1 MTPTSN
7 ASKIDL
13 EKNIRN
19 FAALFASRNYGH
31 FQATVIYSFLQPV
44 NFTFRF

>member
-13 EKNIRN
+13 EKNICN
-19 FAALFASRNYGH
+19 FAALSASRNYGH
-31 FQATVIYSFLQPV
+31 FQATVFIVFFNQ
-44 NFTFRF
+44 